1 MTSKV
6 RIIITIPPCYDV
18 PSGVYHDEE
27 FVISDLQWQNM
38 RSALMEFEV
47 ELMSMSPQSLQPKA
61 SEKE

>member
-6 RIIITIPPCYDV
+6 VVRILVPKSHEV

-38 RSALMEFEV
+38 RSALTEFEV
-47 ELMSMSPQSLQPKA
+47 ELISMAPQKVR
-61 SEKE
+61 K